1 LGIRHVTR
9 RILTAAICLL
19 ALSACEK
26 GKPRHVPADPM
37 ALAPPPPVVA
47 APTEGLSAGLPKLKG
62 LPGVSLDRVGA
73 APDPLN
79 RKPAVT
85 PGAEATVFAG
95 FAFDP
100 KAKAPARGVD
110 VVVDGKAYGAA
121 YGASRIDVASYFRT
135 PGLTAVGYTMTLP
148 AQALAPGQ
156 HSVLLR
162 VVAADGTG
170 FYESPN
176 YPFTVK

>member
-1 LGIRHVTR
+1 VTR
-9 RILTAAICLL
+9 RFLTAAVCLL
-19 ALSACEK
+19 ALNACEK

-37 ALAPPPPVVA
+37 AITPPPAVVA
-47 APTEGLSAGLPKLKG
+47 APSEGMSAGLPKLKE
-62 LPGVSLDRVGA
+62 LAGVSLDRIGA

-85 PGAEATVFAG
+85 PAGQATEFAG

-100 KAKAPARGVD
+100 VAKAPARGVD
-110 VVVDGKAYGAA
+110 VVVDGRAYGSAYGAV
-121 YGASRIDVASYFRT
+121 RLDVASYFKQ
-135 PGLTAVGYTMTLP
+135 PGLSAVGFTFALP
-148 AQALAPGQ
+148 AGALKPGD
-156 HSVLLR
+156 HLVLLR
-162 VVAADGTG
+162 VVAADGRG

>member
-1 LGIRHVTR
+1 MGAVVSDRSAGAPGSQAPCAHAQAQGLNRNDRGGVVGLSGKARLAILGIRHVTR

-100 KAKAPARGVD
+100 KAK
-110 VVVDGKAYGAA
+110 
-121 YGASRIDVASYFRT
+121 
-135 PGLTAVGYTMTLP
+135 
-148 AQALAPGQ
+148 
-156 HSVLLR
+156 
-162 VVAADGTG
+162 
-170 FYESPN
+170 
-176 YPFTVK
+176 